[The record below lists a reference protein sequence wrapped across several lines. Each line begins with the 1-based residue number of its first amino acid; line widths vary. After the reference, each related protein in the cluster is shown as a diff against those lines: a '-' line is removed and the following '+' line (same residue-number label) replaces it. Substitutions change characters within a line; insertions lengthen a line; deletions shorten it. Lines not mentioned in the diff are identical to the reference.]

1 MVILFYV
8 LFTNGR
14 QNTHLSF
21 AVFLACSE
29 KNAKHYHNQP
39 GVADV
44 LPDETSL
51 AVRIKEKRLYSQ
63 AKGLQG

>member
-8 LFTNGR
+8 LFTNDR
-14 QNTHLSF
+14 QNMHLSF
-21 AVFLACSE
+21 AVACAE
-29 KNAKHYHNQP
+29 KNTKHYHNRP

-63 AKGLQG
+63 AKGLQD

>member
-1 MVILFYV
+1 MLFYV
-8 LFTNGR
+8 LFTNDG

-21 AVFLACSE
+21 AVACSE
-29 KNAKHYHNQP
+29 KNTKHYHNRL

-44 LPDETSL
+44 LPDEMSL

-63 AKGLQG
+63 AKGLQD